1 MNTNEDLN
9 QAYWEER
16 YHNHQTAWDIGAI
29 SPPMKSAID
38 QLAFQ
43 YPDKKDSLVLWGEYS
58 EKITDLIKKMRDYKP
73 YNFLFLA
80 LEVYDKDDQSRRFT
94 GVDLNGK
101 ISQRVPALVD
111 EVFQL
116 TEFPTEAGGTVRK
129 LVTSTYDKAI
139 AGDRSGKLAQFED
152 PDMTNIIKKIHL

>member
-43 YPDKKDSLVLWGEYS
+43 YPYKKDLNILKDSFVNIKILVCLKNAY
-58 EKITDLIKKMRDYKP
+58 Y
-73 YNFLFLA
+73 
-80 LEVYDKDDQSRRFT
+80 
-94 GVDLNGK
+94 
-101 ISQRVPALVD
+101 
-111 EVFQL
+111 
-116 TEFPTEAGGTVRK
+116 
-129 LVTSTYDKAI
+129 
-139 AGDRSGKLAQFED
+139 
-152 PDMTNIIKKIHL
+152 